1 MTLRWSDAMIPSNKP
16 IAGLAFKPSTRT
28 LSLAA
33 AGVLSL
39 LAACRGP
46 ESEEGKHSPPPAACK
61 GGFGISDTEISYNLA
76 FLTGHVVTASSR
88 AVSII
93 TSHGGRLLSDPESFR
108 QDEASLQAI
117 VPSTAAQTILRG
129 LTAGRIVSYHE
140 QRRNHPDDLWCLEDR
155 MERARQLR
163 LFRKS
168 LPSGPLEP
176 DFETMLKWKQDLE
189 AAPGRAHLQIIIY
202 GPRSQTHM
210 SEALAEGR
218 MPLRTPGVDRW
229 YMLSLEAA
237 DAVAAMRRAESILF
251 THGAIRS
258 DRDDRFRGRGGR
270 KLYTAK
276 FLMPGVEAERSLP
289 HLRAL
294 GNVDQ
299 FDLNYLRDP
308 LTLAEIDRRIA
319 LTPSG
324 KARDALVRRR
334 AFHAKGS
341 GWVELR
347 LSMYSLGK
355 HSFEEGVEY
364 IRKRNDIGRKAS
376 G

>member
-1 MTLRWSDAMIPSNKP
+1 MPSP
-16 IAGLAFKPSTRT
+16 REPSTHR
-28 LSLAA
+28 LNLAA
-33 AGVLSL
+33 VALVSL
-39 LAACRGP
+39 LAACGGRG
-46 ESEEGKHSPPPAACK
+46 SEEGKPAPPPAACK

-76 FLTGHVVTASSR
+76 FRTGQVVTASSR

-93 TSHGGRLLSDPESFR
+93 NSHGGRLLSGPASLG

-117 VPSTAAQTILRG
+117 VPSTAALTILRA
-129 LTAGRIVSYHE
+129 LTAAGRIVNYHE

-168 LPSGPLEP
+168 LPSGPFEP
-176 DFETMLKWKQDLE
+176 DFETMVKWKGDLE
-189 AAPGRAHLQIIIY
+189 AAPGRAHLQVIIR
-202 GPRSQTHM
+202 GPRSQAHM
-210 SEALAEGR
+210 SEALAKG
-218 MPLRTPGVDRW
+218 RTPLQTPGLDRW
-229 YMLSLEAA
+229 YMLSLEVA
-237 DAVAAMRRAESILF
+237 DENAAMRRAESILISR
-251 THGAIRS
+251 GAIRS
-258 DRDDRFRGRGGR
+258 DRDDRYRGRGGR

-276 FLMPGVEAERSLP
+276 FLIPGVEAERSLP

-299 FDLNYLRDP
+299 FDLNYIRDP
-308 LTLAEIDRRIA
+308 LVLEELDRRIA
-319 LTPSG
+319 LTPPG
-324 KARDALVRRR
+324 VAQDALVRRR

-355 HSFEEGVEY
+355 HSFEEAVEY
-364 IRKRNDIGRKAS
+364 IRKRNDLRRKAPDES
-376 G
+376 RK

>member
-1 MTLRWSDAMIPSNKP
+1 M
-16 IAGLAFKPSTRT
+16 
-28 LSLAA
+28 
-33 AGVLSL
+33 
-39 LAACRGP
+39 
-46 ESEEGKHSPPPAACK
+46 
-61 GGFGISDTEISYNLA
+61 ISDTEISYNLA
-76 FLTGHVVTASSR
+76 FRTGHVVTASSR
-88 AVSII
+88 ASSII
-93 TSHGGRLLSDPESFR
+93 TSHGGRLLSDPESFS

-117 VPSTAAQTILRG
+117 VPSTAAQTILRRV
-129 LTAGRIVSYHE
+129 TAAGRIVSFHE

-168 LPSGPLEP
+168 LPSGPLAP

-189 AAPGRAHLQIIIY
+189 AAPGRALLQIIIY

-210 SEALAEGR
+210 SEALAKGR
-218 MPLRTPGVDRW
+218 TPLRTPGLDRW
-229 YMLSLEAA
+229 YKLSLETA
-237 DAVAAMRRAESILF
+237 DEVAAMRQAESILL

-258 DRDDRFRGRGGR
+258 DRDDRFRGLGGR

-276 FLMPGVEAERSLP
+276 FLIPGVEAERSLP
-289 HLRAL
+289 RLRAL

-308 LTLAEIDRRIA
+308 LILEELDRRIA
-319 LTPSG
+319 LTPPG
-324 KARDALVRRR
+324 KAHDALVRRR

-355 HSFEEGVEY
+355 HSFEEAVEY
-364 IRKRNDIGRKAS
+364 IQKRNDKRRKAS
-376 G
+376 DELPTKQGSG

>member
-1 MTLRWSDAMIPSNKP
+1 M
-16 IAGLAFKPSTRT
+16 
-28 LSLAA
+28 SLAA
-33 AGVLSL
+33 AGLLSL

-46 ESEEGKHSPPPAACK
+46 EPEEGKPSPPPSACK
-61 GGFGISDTEISYNLA
+61 GGFLISDTEISYNLA
-76 FLTGHVVTASSR
+76 FRTGHVVTASSR
-88 AVSII
+88 ASSII
-93 TSHGGRLLSDPESFR
+93 TSHGGRLLSDPESFS

-117 VPSTAAQTILRG
+117 VPSTAAQTILRSV
-129 LTAGRIVSYHE
+129 TAAGRIVSFHE

-168 LPSGPLEP
+168 LPSGPLAP

-189 AAPGRAHLQIIIY
+189 AAPGRALLQIIIY

-210 SEALAEGR
+210 SEALAKGR
-218 MPLRTPGVDRW
+218 TPLRTPGLDRW
-229 YMLSLEAA
+229 YKLSLETA
-237 DAVAAMRRAESILF
+237 DEVAAMRQAESILL

-258 DRDDRFRGRGGR
+258 DRDDRFRGLGGR

-276 FLMPGVEAERSLP
+276 FLIPGVEAERSLP
-289 HLRAL
+289 RLRAL

-308 LTLAEIDRRIA
+308 LILEELDRRIA
-319 LTPSG
+319 LTPPG
-324 KARDALVRRR
+324 KAHDALVRRR

-355 HSFEEGVEY
+355 HSFEEAVEY
-364 IRKRNDIGRKAS
+364 IQKRNDKRRKAS
-376 G
+376 DELPTKQGSG